1 MRFTLTMPASL
12 VKRIDEEAERTGTS
26 RAEWIRQACTDALT
40 PTSPGP
46 TPEEHRAALAEVQ
59 ATTIRVDYLEQTIA
73 DLRADREYLRE
84 VRDRLREIARMQ
96 QENIALMHRLLPP
109 PRTGVLSR
117 FKRWMTGEPEK

>member
-1 MRFTLTMPASL
+1 MRFTLTMPDDL

-117 FKRWMTGEPEK
+117 LKRWMTREPEK

>member
-117 FKRWMTGEPEK
+117 LKRWMTREPEK